1 MNGAAPSARVGR
13 VSKQPK
19 CSACGNPL
27 DAHNEGIELWGSTF
41 CSACFITNAAKTH
54 REFTPGDIEVL
65 RRLGKELAGFLPG
78 DLLEMILAGFH
89 KRCVG
94 LQHPPEEEITRVVG
108 EIQRLTAF
116 ATFRQILNLMK
127 TWQSSVNDLVE
138 NQEAEIREKI
148 KRLTDLE

>member
-1 MNGAAPSARVGR
+1 

-41 CSACFITNAAKTH
+41 CSTCFITNAAKTH
-54 REFTPGDIEVL
+54 REFTAADVEIL

-78 DLLEMILAGFH
+78 DLLEMILVGFH
-89 KRCVG
+89 KRSTG
-94 LQHPPEEEITRVVG
+94 GNTRPPEDELTRCVG

-127 TWQSSVNDLVE
+127 TWQSSVNELVE
-138 NQEAEIREKI
+138 NQEAEIRDKI